1 MIRNA
6 LDENKLKESINRK
19 WFCAKIELSFT
30 YIYICSNLC
39 YSEKAQSIITC

>member
-30 YIYICSNLC
+30 YIYIYVAIFVTQKKPNLL
-39 YSEKAQSIITC
+39 